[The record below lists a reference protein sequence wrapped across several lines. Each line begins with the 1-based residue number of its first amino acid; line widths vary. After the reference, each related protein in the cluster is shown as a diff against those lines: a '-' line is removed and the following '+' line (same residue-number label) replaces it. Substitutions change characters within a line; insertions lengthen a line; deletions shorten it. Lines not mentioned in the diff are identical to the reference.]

1 MSTLNIYSLNLL
13 GVYITEKTT
22 QLLNQNKI
30 TFKVSLNSS
39 KISVKNTVEK
49 IFGFCVLSVVI
60 IRVKGKQ
67 VKKLKN
73 KRMAF
78 RSDWKKAIV
87 TIKNVF

>member
-1 MSTLNIYSLNLL
+1 MNAFNKCSLNLL

-22 QLLNQNKI
+22 KLLKQNKI

-39 KISVKNTVEK
+39 KISIKNTVEK

-67 VKKLKN
+67 MKRLKN
-73 KRMAF
+73 KRRAF
-78 RSDWKKAIV
+78 RSNWKKAIV
-87 TIKNVF
+87 SIKNVF